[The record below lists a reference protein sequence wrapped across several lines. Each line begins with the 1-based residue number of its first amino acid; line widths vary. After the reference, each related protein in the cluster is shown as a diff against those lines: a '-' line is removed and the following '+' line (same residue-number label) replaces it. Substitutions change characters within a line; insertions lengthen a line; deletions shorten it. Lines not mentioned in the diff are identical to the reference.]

1 MKTKKKADCAG
12 NPEPYSYHCDCDFY
26 GGCGCGR
33 SYGWK
38 CQLKCTEE

>member
-1 MKTKKKADCAG
+1 MKTKKKRIAQEIQSRILTIVIAI
-12 NPEPYSYHCDCDFY
+12 FY